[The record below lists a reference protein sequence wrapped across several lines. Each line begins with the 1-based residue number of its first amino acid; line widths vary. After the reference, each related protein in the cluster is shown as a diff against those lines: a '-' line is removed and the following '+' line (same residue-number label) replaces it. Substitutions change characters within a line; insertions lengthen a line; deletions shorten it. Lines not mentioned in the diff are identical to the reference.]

1 MTGIEDRSAEGSGVP
16 SHATQPPAGH
26 PALITGIYTGCLL
39 VVVMFGALIAANRIP
54 ALEPY
59 ALERN
64 GVSYSLFA
72 LFMLIPVFRF
82 LDRPVKLFASAMT
95 AWIIFVVAYE
105 FAGVVFL
112 GLFAALRTPLQA
124 LLEGGAVYGVV
135 ATGAWVGRMVLEAK
149 RHPIAARR
157 RPGEIDTHLR

>member
-1 MTGIEDRSAEGSGVP
+1 MNDFSTAGSGVP
-16 SHATQPPAGH
+16 SRAAQQPAGH
-26 PALITGIYTGCLL
+26 PAFITGIYTGCLL

-54 ALEPY
+54 ALESY

-64 GVSYSLFA
+64 AVSYSLFV

-112 GLFAALRTPLQA
+112 GLFSALRTPLQA
-124 LLEGGAVYGVV
+124 LLEGAAIYGVI
-135 ATGAWVGRMVLEAK
+135 ATGAWVGRMVLEAR

-157 RPGEIDTHLR
+157 RPEQIDTHLR